1 MNSEGHTSAIRILR
15 DVPEIEARELSE
27 REARKVMREEFGQDD
42 GFPDSEFDDSNMAV
56 LDDDPNEVK
65 PSRLERHFKRAWR

>member
-1 MNSEGHTSAIRILR
+1 
-15 DVPEIEARELSE
+15 
-27 REARKVMREEFGQDD
+27 MREEFGQDD